1 MFDWSDLRH
10 FLAVHRTGSLA
21 KAGKE
26 LHVVQ
31 TTVGRRVAQLEQG
44 LGAKLFDRV
53 PEGLRLTAAGRDVLC
68 IAERLEAEALA
79 LERLVRGR
87 DVNPEGL
94 VRLTTSEALGSR
106 FLAPRLGRIRA
117 KYPGVRLEIITD
129 VRNYN
134 LSRREADIAIRMGAS
149 EQEGLVAK
157 KVGTVGFGLYGAKRY
172 VATRGAPQSSA
183 DLVAHDVLGYDE
195 SLVVTPED
203 RWITSRAPGASLV
216 IRSNSTNLL
225 HAVIAQGLG
234 VGMLPC
240 WMGDADATLERLLRE
255 EAYVTRELSLVI
267 HEDLRRVARVRLV
280 FDALDELFGSA
291 RQALEGQGS
300 RSADAAG
307 DAVRR
312 RPA

>member
-21 KAGKE
+21 KAAKE
-26 LHVVQ
+26 LRVDQ

-44 LGAKLFDRV
+44 LSAKLFDRV

-106 FLAPRLGRIRA
+106 FLGPRLGRIRA
-117 KYPGVRLEIITD
+117 KYPGVRVEIITD

-134 LSRREADIAIRMGAS
+134 LSRREADIAIRMGAT
-149 EQEGLVAK
+149 EQEGLFAK
-157 KVGTVGFGLYGAKRY
+157 KVGTVGFGLYGAKSY
-172 VATRGAPQSSA
+172 VAKCGAPRSSA
-183 DLVAHDVLGYDE
+183 DLGGHEILGYEE

-203 RWITSRAPGASLV
+203 AWITSRVPGASFA

-225 HAVIAQGLG
+225 HAVIGQGLG
-234 VGMLPC
+234 IGMLPC
-240 WMGDADATLERLLRE
+240 WMGDADSALDRLLAE

-267 HEDLRRVARVRLV
+267 HEDLRRVARVRLL
-280 FDALDELFGSA
+280 FDALDDLFGSA
-291 RQALEGQGS
+291 RKALEGRG
-300 RSADAAG
+300 
-307 DAVRR
+307 
-312 RPA
+312 